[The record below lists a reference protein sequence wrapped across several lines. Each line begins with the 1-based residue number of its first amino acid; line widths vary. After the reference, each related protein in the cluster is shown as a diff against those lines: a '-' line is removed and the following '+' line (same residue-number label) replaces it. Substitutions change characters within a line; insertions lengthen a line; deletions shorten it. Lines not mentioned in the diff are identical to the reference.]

1 MAENIEKLILD
12 DSGFINPLKESI
24 KVMEE
29 AEKAFKDLNNAQS
42 QGGQKAANEIKKASE
57 VQQKAIQ
64 DVAKAA
70 KVSIMTQEEHARK
83 ITETAAAMLKSGDT
97 AKKFAELL
105 KKVETVKL
113 SGAKSD
119 IQDLEKEFTGLLK
132 TVKLTDDQMDFL
144 SQNIDEVAKEIASLD
159 AKELENI
166 ANKAGQMTDKFVTAK
181 SELRQLTNLINS
193 GQLTGDELI
202 MAKNRAGQLTDE
214 IGDTRDEIKRLASD
228 TRGLDLLG
236 DSMQTL
242 GATMQIAEG
251 SMALFGDESQEM
263 QKALIRLNAVMAISN
278 GLGQLGEQITKK
290 GTLANRI
297 AAGVQSLYTAAIGS
311 STGAMKL
318 FKIALIGTGIGAL
331 VIVLSALVA
340 NWDKVKK
347 AVNDN
352 AQSIFDWGKKVTFI
366 MPPLNLLIKGV
377 EWLYNNFTRLDNIA
391 KGAIDGVVAGL
402 GAVGE
407 VVSKLFSGDFSGAY
421 EAAKQVGAKIGKA
434 TNEGIAEADKDDAN
448 NAQAKAIDNIV
459 KSQKKRLEVLEASGK
474 ETEKLQK
481 NILQNEL
488 KSLQLAGAEK
498 QVIEDKQHEI
508 ALFNA
513 ERSKIAA
520 EKAAAAKAKADEIEK
535 QRIEKI
541 KEALQELKGLQDEIF
556 EVQKNTGNLSEKEI
570 FDFVKIKQI
579 EQIELLITKLKEVAA
594 VTGRDVTP
602 EIKKLDDAIRT
613 ISFEGFEIKGV
624 EKIGSTLERDIAK
637 YTNQIPAIKVSVP
650 VEPKPEAEINNFDDL
665 LDKILTDILGDID
678 GGKAKEFLIGASTL
692 VGEFGN
698 ILNEATD
705 IQLSN
710 IDKQLDKLSERRETL
725 QDELSRELELQ
736 EKGLANNVGNKQAE
750 VDGLLAEEA
759 RLMAEKEKIQKEAQK
774 RQLISDTI
782 AQGQSLI
789 TSSINIIKG
798 FSNIPIVGLPLGIAA
813 VGALLAFFAKT
824 KVEAFKATK
833 LYTGAERISDHFG
846 YGERHG
852 DTDLPGR
859 GSGYRL
865 INERTG
871 KPTNVIISG
880 KEMLLPESVSL
891 PNTEF
896 FHSLRNGVY
905 NGVDL
910 NAAMGFYLN
919 YKGKVHKAT
928 QNTVI
933 VAQNTPQ
940 SKQKA
945 RVAIPHTMK
954 NGRKGVIIT
963 TIKDDWTDGK
973 FIEFDL

>member
-29 AEKAFKDLNNAQS
+29 AEKAFKDLNNAQA

-57 VQQKAIQ
+57 VQQKAIH

-70 KVSIMTQEEHARK
+70 KVSIMTQEEHGRK

-159 AKELENI
+159 AKEIENI

-347 AVNDN
+347 SVNDN
-352 AQSIFDWGKKVTFI
+352 AQAMFDWGKKVTFI

-474 ETEKLQK
+474 ETAKLQK

-488 KSLQLAGAEK
+488 KSLQLAGADK

-520 EKAAAAKAKADEIEK
+520 EKAAAAKAKADEIEA

-750 VDGLLAEEA
+750 VDALLSEED
-759 RLMAEKEKIQKEAQK
+759 RLLKQRDQIQKEAQK

-782 AQGQSLI
+782 TQTQGLI
-789 TSSINIIKG
+789 TSAINIYKG
-798 FSNIPIVGLPLGIAA
+798 FSVLGPFGIPLAIAA
-813 VGALLAFFAKT
+813 IASMFAFFAKT
-824 KVEAFKATK
+824 KAEAFKATK
-833 LYTGAERISDHFG
+833 LYSGAERISDHFG

-891 PNTEF
+891 PNSEF

-919 YKGKVHKAT
+919 YKGKVHRAT

>member
-159 AKELENI
+159 AKQITAI
-166 ANKAGQMTDKFVTAK
+166 ATEAGQMTDKFVTAK
-181 SELRQLTNLINS
+181 SELRALTNLINS
-193 GQLTGDELI
+193 GQLTVDELI

-214 IGDTRDEIKRLASD
+214 IGDTRQEIKRLASD

-377 EWLYNNFTRLDNIA
+377 EWLYNNFSRLDNIA

-474 ETEKLQK
+474 ETAKLQK

-498 QVIEDKQHEI
+498 QLIEDKQHEI

-535 QRIEKI
+535 QRIEK
-541 KEALQELKGLQDEIF
+541 KEEALQEFKRLQDEIF
-556 EVQKNTGNLSEKEI
+556 EVQKNTGNLSEKEEFEFVKTKQI
-570 FDFVKIKQI
+570 QQLELFIKQLKDVGKTLGKDVTGQIKIAQQAIDGLNSRDFTSTFKPISQLARDLRPASQEIKILEKRLKDLQDININFGIDNTVTQEKIKQ
-579 EQIELLITKLKEVAA
+579 QIEKLTK
-594 VTGRDVTP
+594 
-602 EIKKLDDAIRT
+602 
-613 ISFEGFEIKGV
+613 
-624 EKIGSTLERDIAK
+624 
-637 YTNQIPAIKVSVP
+637 
-650 VEPKPEAEINNFDDL
+650 
-665 LDKILTDILGDID
+665 
-678 GGKAKEFLIGASTL
+678 
-692 VGEFGN
+692 
-698 ILNEATD
+698 
-705 IQLSN
+705 
-710 IDKQLDKLSERRETL
+710 
-725 QDELSRELELQ
+725 
-736 EKGLANNVGNKQAE
+736 
-750 VDGLLAEEA
+750 DGLKSENVL
-759 RLMAEKEKIQKEAQK
+759 KIQFPDIE
-774 RQLISDTI
+774 
-782 AQGQSLI
+782 
-789 TSSINIIKG
+789 IIG
-798 FSNIPIVGLPLGIAA
+798 
-813 VGALLAFFAKT
+813 
-824 KVEAFKATK
+824 
-833 LYTGAERISDHFG
+833 
-846 YGERHG
+846 
-852 DTDLPGR
+852 
-859 GSGYRL
+859 
-865 INERTG
+865 
-871 KPTNVIISG
+871 
-880 KEMLLPESVSL
+880 
-891 PNTEF
+891 
-896 FHSLRNGVY
+896 
-905 NGVDL
+905 
-910 NAAMGFYLN
+910 
-919 YKGKVHKAT
+919 
-928 QNTVI
+928 
-933 VAQNTPQ
+933 
-940 SKQKA
+940 
-945 RVAIPHTMK
+945 
-954 NGRKGVIIT
+954 
-963 TIKDDWTDGK
+963 
-973 FIEFDL
+973 

>member
-29 AEKAFKDLNNAQS
+29 AEKAFKDLNNAQA
-42 QGGQKAANEIKKASE
+42 QGGQKVAQEVKKNSE
-57 VQQKAIQ
+57 MQGKAIE
-64 DVAKAA
+64 DVKKKQQELRKETIESAKDQ
-70 KVSIMTQEEHARK
+70 KFFGVS
-83 ITETAAAMLKSGDT
+83 LND
-97 AKKFAELL
+97 
-105 KKVETVKL
+105 
-113 SGAKSD
+113 
-119 IQDLEKEFTGLLK
+119 
-132 TVKLTDDQMDFL
+132 
-144 SQNIDEVAKEIASLD
+144 
-159 AKELENI
+159 
-166 ANKAGQMTDKFVTAK
+166 VTAK
-181 SELRQLTNLINS
+181 LNDIKAKLQGYVSVVTGSIQVTKTQQEGIDILTEGL
-193 GQLTGDELI
+193 GGG
-202 MAKNRAGQLTDE
+202 AKAW
-214 IGDTRDEIKRLASD
+214 
-228 TRGLDLLG
+228 
-236 DSMQTL
+236 
-242 GATMQIAEG
+242 
-251 SMALFGDESQEM
+251 
-263 QKALIRLNAVMAISN
+263 KAMAIGVN
-278 GLGQLGEQITKK
+278 IFK
-290 GTLANRI
+290 
-297 AAGVQSLYTAAIGS
+297 AALVA
-311 STGAMKL
+311 
-318 FKIALIGTGIGAL
+318 TGIGAL
-331 VIVLSALVA
+331 IVALGGLVSFLTSTQKGMDLVSQKTAFLGGAFDVVKGKANEVGKSIVESFSNGTVIQDFGQLLQDQIT
-340 NWDKVKK
+340 NR
-347 AVNDN
+347 
-352 AQSIFDWGKKVTFI
+352 VTGIIDVFK
-366 MPPLNLLIKGV
+366 NL
-377 EWLYNNFTRLDNIA
+377 WS
-391 KGAIDGVVAGL
+391 
-402 GAVGE
+402 
-407 VVSKLFSGDFSGAY
+407 VVSGGGKTLSD
-421 EAAKQVGAKIGKA
+421 VGASLGQVV
-434 TNEGIAEADKDDAN
+434 TGI
-448 NAQAKAIDNIV
+448 NA
-459 KSQKKRLEVLEASGK
+459 
-474 ETEKLQK
+474 
-481 NILQNEL
+481 
-488 KSLQLAGAEK
+488 
-498 QVIEDKQHEI
+498 
-508 ALFNA
+508 
-513 ERSKIAA
+513 
-520 EKAAAAKAKADEIEK
+520 
-535 QRIEKI
+535 EKI
-541 KEALQELKGLQDEIF
+541 KETAKEMLETAKAAEAIQKQLTALKREQAAYNVQFATTRSEIEKFKKISEDTTKTFKERGEAARKAGDLEKAAINKNIFFINKEIELTQKRVNLKGKENITDEDRQKIYDLQQKKADLLNDSYGKQTELQNKINGLIKEQKDRLTGIQENLIKIGREYNVISENSEFEFVKAKQLEQLELFKAALTDSGVPLEKLKTEFENLDKIIKAVSESKFQKFELFDTSANDKFNIDNLIEQAAKRRTIQLQDIEDSLFSEKTKEELK
-556 EVQKNTGNLSEKEI
+556 KEI
-570 FDFVKIKQI
+570 MLRGELDRLTILRDYGKKGTLEYEQILLQILEINNKLNPDIDIPIKIK
-579 EQIELLITKLKEVAA
+579 
-594 VTGRDVTP
+594 P
-602 EIKKLDDAIRT
+602 
-613 ISFEGFEIKGV
+613 
-624 EKIGSTLERDIAK
+624 
-637 YTNQIPAIKVSVP
+637 
-650 VEPKPEAEINNFDDL
+650 EINNFDDL
-665 LDKILTDILGDID
+665 LTKLLDDILGDID
-678 GGKAKEFLIGASTL
+678 GGKAKEFLAGAASL

-759 RLMAEKEKIQKEAQK
+759 RLQAERERIQKEAQK

-891 PNTEF
+891 PNSEF

-919 YKGKVHKAT
+919 YKGKVHRAT

>member
-70 KVSIMTQEEHARK
+70 KVSIMTQEEHGRK

-347 AVNDN
+347 SVNDN
-352 AQSIFDWGKKVTFI
+352 AQAMFDWGKKVTFI

-474 ETEKLQK
+474 ETAKLQK

-637 YTNQIPAIKVSVP
+637 YTNQIPAIKLKVP
-650 VEPKPEAEINNFDDL
+650 VEPEPEAEINNFDDL

-678 GGKAKEFLIGASTL
+678 GGKAKEFLIGAATL

-710 IDKQLDKLSERRETL
+710 IDKQLDKLSERREML

-833 LYTGAERISDHFG
+833 LYSGAERISDHFG

-865 INERTG
+865 INERNG

-933 VAQNTPQ
+933 VAQNAPQ

>member
-70 KVSIMTQEEHARK
+70 KVSIMTQEEHGRK

-347 AVNDN
+347 SVNDN
-352 AQSIFDWGKKVTFI
+352 AQAMFDWGKKVTFI

-421 EAAKQVGAKIGKA
+421 AAAKQVGAKIGKA

-474 ETEKLQK
+474 ETAKLQK

-624 EKIGSTLERDIAK
+624 EKIGSTLERYIAK

-750 VDGLLAEEA
+750 VDALLSEED
-759 RLMAEKEKIQKEAQK
+759 RLLKQRDQIQKEAQK

-782 AQGQSLI
+782 TQTQGLI
-789 TSSINIIKG
+789 TSAINIYKG
-798 FSNIPIVGLPLGIAA
+798 FSVLGPFGIPLAIAA
-813 VGALLAFFAKT
+813 IASMFAFFAKT
-824 KVEAFKATK
+824 KAEAFKATK
-833 LYTGAERISDHFG
+833 LYSGAERISDHFG

-891 PNTEF
+891 PNSEF

-919 YKGKVHKAT
+919 YKGKVHRAT

>member
-29 AEKAFKDLNNAQS
+29 AEKAFKDLNNAQA

-159 AKELENI
+159 AKEIENI

-181 SELRQLTNLINS
+181 SELRALTNLINS

-214 IGDTRDEIKRLASD
+214 IGDTRQEIKRLASD

-377 EWLYNNFTRLDNIA
+377 EWLYNNFSRLDNIA

-474 ETEKLQK
+474 ETAKLQK

-508 ALFNA
+508 DVFNA
-513 ERSKIAA
+513 ERSKIAS
-520 EKAAAAKAKADEIEK
+520 EKAAAAKAKADEIEA

-579 EQIELLITKLKEVAA
+579 EQIELLITKLKEVAK

-602 EIKKLDDAIRT
+602 AIKKLDDASRT

-637 YTNQIPAIKVSVP
+637 YTNQIPAIKVTVP
-650 VEPKPEAEINNFDDL
+650 VEPEPEAEINNFDDL

-678 GGKAKEFLIGASTL
+678 GGKAKEFLIGAATL

-710 IDKQLDKLSERRETL
+710 IDKQLDKLSERRENL

-750 VDGLLAEEA
+750 VDALLSEED
-759 RLMAEKEKIQKEAQK
+759 RLLKQRDQIQKEAQK

-782 AQGQSLI
+782 TQTQGLI
-789 TSSINIIKG
+789 TSAINIYKG
-798 FSNIPIVGLPLGIAA
+798 FSVLGPFGIPLAVAAIAA
-813 VGALLAFFAKT
+813 MFGFFAKT
-824 KVEAFKATK
+824 KAEAFKATK

-919 YKGKVHKAT
+919 YKGKVHRAT

-933 VAQNTPQ
+933 VAQNAPQ
-940 SKQKA
+940 TKNKA

>member
-70 KVSIMTQEEHARK
+70 KVSIMTQEEHGRK

-347 AVNDN
+347 SVNDN
-352 AQSIFDWGKKVTFI
+352 AQAMFDWGKKVTFI

-474 ETEKLQK
+474 ETAKLQK

-637 YTNQIPAIKVSVP
+637 YTNQIPAIKLKVP
-650 VEPKPEAEINNFDDL
+650 VEPEPEAEINNFDDL

-678 GGKAKEFLIGASTL
+678 GGKAKEFLIGAATL

-710 IDKQLDKLSERRETL
+710 IDKQLDKAIR
-725 QDELSRELELQ
+725 
-736 EKGLANNVGNKQAE
+736 
-750 VDGLLAEEA
+750 
-759 RLMAEKEKIQKEAQK
+759 
-774 RQLISDTI
+774 
-782 AQGQSLI
+782 
-789 TSSINIIKG
+789 
-798 FSNIPIVGLPLGIAA
+798 
-813 VGALLAFFAKT
+813 KT
-824 KVEAFKATK
+824 
-833 LYTGAERISDHFG
+833 
-846 YGERHG
+846 
-852 DTDLPGR
+852 
-859 GSGYRL
+859 
-865 INERTG
+865 
-871 KPTNVIISG
+871 
-880 KEMLLPESVSL
+880 
-891 PNTEF
+891 
-896 FHSLRNGVY
+896 
-905 NGVDL
+905 
-910 NAAMGFYLN
+910 
-919 YKGKVHKAT
+919 
-928 QNTVI
+928 
-933 VAQNTPQ
+933 
-940 SKQKA
+940 
-945 RVAIPHTMK
+945 
-954 NGRKGVIIT
+954 
-963 TIKDDWTDGK
+963 
-973 FIEFDL
+973 

>member
-24 KVMEE
+24 KVMED
-29 AEKAFKDLNNAQS
+29 AEKAFKDLNNAQA

-70 KVSIMTQEEHARK
+70 KVSIMSQEEHARK

-119 IQDLEKEFTGLLK
+119 IQDLEREFTGLLK
-132 TVKLTDDQMDFL
+132 TVKLTDDQMEFL
-144 SQNIDEVAKEIASLD
+144 TQNIDDVAKEIANLD
-159 AKELENI
+159 AKKITQI
-166 ANKAGQMTDKFVTAK
+166 ANEAEQMTGKFVTAK
-181 SELRQLTNLINS
+181 SELRALTNQINS
-193 GQLTGDELI
+193 GQLTGIELEQAE
-202 MAKNRAGQLTDE
+202 MRAAELTDT
-214 IGDTRDEIKRLASD
+214 IGDVRNKLKLLASD
-228 TRGLDLLG
+228 TRTFDLMVEG
-236 DSMQTL
+236 VTAV
-242 GATMQIAEG
+242 GAGFQLAEG
-251 SMALFGDESQEM
+251 AAALFGDESKEM
-263 QKALIRLNAVMAISN
+263 QETLIKLNAVMAISN
-278 GLGQLGEQITKK
+278 GLQQIGTVLTNKGGIAQLLYSTAV
-290 GTLANRI
+290 GT
-297 AAGVQSLYTAAIGS
+297 
-311 STGAMKL
+311 STGALKL
-318 FKIALIGTGIGAL
+318 FRLALIGTGIGAL
-331 VIVLSALVA
+331 VVVLGALIS

-347 AVNDN
+347 SVNDN
-352 AQSIFDWGKKVTFI
+352 AASIFEWGKRVTVI

-377 EWLYNNFTRLDNIA
+377 EWLYLNFTRLDNIA

-407 VVSKLFSGDFSGAY
+407 VVSKLFKGDFSGAY

-434 TNEGIAEADKDDAN
+434 TNEGIAEADKADAN
-448 NAQAKAIDNIV
+448 NAQAKSIDNIV
-459 KSQKKRLEVLEASGK
+459 KSQKKRLEVLEAAGK
-474 ETEKLQK
+474 DTAKLQK

-488 KSLQLAGAEK
+488 KYLQLTGAEK
-498 QVIEDKQHEI
+498 QAIEDKQHEI

-520 EKAAAAKAKADEIEK
+520 ENAAKAKAKADEIEK

-556 EVQKNTGNLSEKEI
+556 EVQKNTGNLSEKEL

-579 EQIELLITKLKEVAA
+579 EQIELLITKLKEVAK
-594 VTGRDVTP
+594 VTGKDVTP
-602 EIKKLDDAIRT
+602 EIEKLDNAIRT
-613 ISFEGFEIKGV
+613 ISFEGFEIKGI

-637 YTNQIPAIKVSVP
+637 YTNQPIKVN
-650 VEPKPEAEINNFDDL
+650 PKIEITSDDGGFLEGIESFDDL
-665 LDKILTDILGDID
+665 LNSAIQKIFSITGPEAD
-678 GGKAKEFLIGASTL
+678 EFLQGAATL

-750 VDGLLAEEA
+750 VDGLLAEES
-759 RLMAEKEKIQKEAQK
+759 RLQAERERIQKEAQK

-798 FSNIPIVGLPLGIAA
+798 FSHIPIVGLPLGIAA

-833 LYTGAERISDHFG
+833 LYSGAERISDHFG

-933 VAQNTPQ
+933 VANNQPQ

>member
-29 AEKAFKDLNNAQS
+29 AEKAFKDLNNAQA
-42 QGGQKAANEIKKASE
+42 QGGQKVAQEVKKNSE
-57 VQQKAIQ
+57 MQGKAIE
-64 DVAKAA
+64 DVKKKQHELRKETIESAKDQ
-70 KVSIMTQEEHARK
+70 KFFGVS
-83 ITETAAAMLKSGDT
+83 LND
-97 AKKFAELL
+97 
-105 KKVETVKL
+105 
-113 SGAKSD
+113 
-119 IQDLEKEFTGLLK
+119 
-132 TVKLTDDQMDFL
+132 
-144 SQNIDEVAKEIASLD
+144 
-159 AKELENI
+159 
-166 ANKAGQMTDKFVTAK
+166 VTAK
-181 SELRQLTNLINS
+181 LNDIKAKLQGYVSVVTSSIQVTKTQQEGIDILTEGL
-193 GQLTGDELI
+193 GGGAKAWKA
-202 MAKNRAGQLTDE
+202 MA
-214 IGDTRDEIKRLASD
+214 IGVNIFKA
-228 TRGLDLLG
+228 
-236 DSMQTL
+236 
-242 GATMQIAEG
+242 
-251 SMALFGDESQEM
+251 
-263 QKALIRLNAVMAISN
+263 ALIA
-278 GLGQLGEQITKK
+278 
-290 GTLANRI
+290 
-297 AAGVQSLYTAAIGS
+297 
-311 STGAMKL
+311 
-318 FKIALIGTGIGAL
+318 TGIGAL
-331 VIVLSALVA
+331 IVALGGLVSFLTSTQKGMDLVSQKTAFLGGAFDVVKGKANEVGKSIVESFSNGTVIQDFGQLLQEQITNRVTGIIDVFKNLWSVVSGGGKTLSDVAGSLGQVVTGIDAQKIKDTAKEMLETAKAAETIQKQLTALKREQAAYNVQFA
-340 NWDKVKK
+340 TTRAQIEQLKKIGDDTSKTFEARTNAIKK
-347 AVNDN
+347 AGALEQQINAKNLDFISREIDLTQKRINLKGAENITDEDRQKVYDLQLKKAELINDT
-352 AQSIFDWGKKVTFI
+352 AGKSTEI
-366 MPPLNLLIKGV
+366 QNTLNGLLKEQKDLLNGISENLIKIGR
-377 EWLYNNFTRLDNIA
+377 EYNLVTEKEEFEFVKAKQIQQLELFIKQLKDVGKTLGTDVTSQIKIA
-391 KGAIDGVVAGL
+391 QQAIDGLLKQEFVTVL
-402 GAVGE
+402 E
-407 VVSKLFSGDFSGAY
+407 PLSKELPKVLFSQFPK
-421 EAAKQVGAKIGKA
+421 AAEDVANEISKKMKISIPSPEIE
-434 TNEGIAEADKDDAN
+434 EGSFFDDIN
-448 NAQAKAIDNIV
+448 
-459 KSQKKRLEVLEASGK
+459 SFEEL
-474 ETEKLQK
+474 LQK
-481 NILQNEL
+481 
-488 KSLQLAGAEK
+488 SL
-498 QVIEDKQHEI
+498 
-508 ALFNA
+508 
-513 ERSKIAA
+513 
-520 EKAAAAKAKADEIEK
+520 
-535 QRIEKI
+535 
-541 KEALQELKGLQDEIF
+541 DEIF
-556 EVQKNTGNLSEKEI
+556 GE
-570 FDFVKIKQI
+570 
-579 EQIELLITKLKEVAA
+579 
-594 VTGRDVTP
+594 
-602 EIKKLDDAIRT
+602 
-613 ISFEGFEIKGV
+613 EGGE
-624 EKIGSTLERDIAK
+624 
-637 YTNQIPAIKVSVP
+637 
-650 VEPKPEAEINNFDDL
+650 
-665 LDKILTDILGDID
+665 
-678 GGKAKEFLIGASTL
+678 KAKEFLKGVASL

-698 ILNEATD
+698 LLNEATD

-833 LYTGAERISDHFG
+833 LYTGAEKISDHFG

-933 VAQNTPQ
+933 VAQNSPQ

>member
-29 AEKAFKDLNNAQS
+29 AEKAFKDLNNAQA
-42 QGGQKAANEIKKASE
+42 QGGQKVAQEVKKNSE
-57 VQQKAIQ
+57 MQGKAIE
-64 DVAKAA
+64 DVKKKQQELRKETIESAKDQKFFGVSLNDVTGKLNDIKAKLKGYVSVVTSSVAVTKTQQEGIQILTTGLGGGAKAW
-70 KVSIMTQEEHARK
+70 K
-83 ITETAAAMLKSGDT
+83 AMAIG
-97 AKKFAELL
+97 
-105 KKVETVKL
+105 V
-113 SGAKSD
+113 
-119 IQDLEKEFTGLLK
+119 
-132 TVKLTDDQMDFL
+132 
-144 SQNIDEVAKEIASLD
+144 NIF
-159 AKELENI
+159 
-166 ANKAGQMTDKFVTAK
+166 KA
-181 SELRQLTNLINS
+181 
-193 GQLTGDELI
+193 
-202 MAKNRAGQLTDE
+202 
-214 IGDTRDEIKRLASD
+214 
-228 TRGLDLLG
+228 
-236 DSMQTL
+236 
-242 GATMQIAEG
+242 
-251 SMALFGDESQEM
+251 
-263 QKALIRLNAVMAISN
+263 ALIA
-278 GLGQLGEQITKK
+278 
-290 GTLANRI
+290 
-297 AAGVQSLYTAAIGS
+297 
-311 STGAMKL
+311 
-318 FKIALIGTGIGAL
+318 TGIGAL
-331 VIVLSALVA
+331 IVALGGLVSFLTSTQKGMDLVSQKTAFLGGAFDVAKGKISAVGNAIVESFSNGTVIQ
-340 NWDKVKK
+340 D
-347 AVNDN
+347 
-352 AQSIFDWGKKVTFI
+352 FG
-366 MPPLNLLIKGV
+366 NLLQEQITNRVTG
-377 EWLYNNFTRLDNIA
+377 I
-391 KGAIDGVVAGL
+391 IDVFKNLWSVVSGGGKSLSDVAGSL
-402 GAVGE
+402 GQ
-407 VVSKLFSGDFSGAY
+407 VVTGIDAQKIKDTAKEMY
-421 EAAKQVGAKIGKA
+421 EAAQAAEAIQKQLTALKREQAAYNVQFATTRAQIEQLKKIGDDTSKTFEARTNAIKKA
-434 TNEGIAEADKDDAN
+434 GDLEKSI
-448 NAQAKAIDNIV
+448 NAKNLKFIEREIELT
-459 KSQKKRLEVLEASGK
+459 QKRM
-474 ETEKLQK
+474 
-481 NILQNEL
+481 NL
-488 KSLQLAGAEK
+488 KGAEN
-498 QVIEDKQHEI
+498 ITDEDRQKVYDLQQKRAELINDTAGKSTEI
-508 ALFNA
+508 QNTLNGLLKEQKDLLGTIQDNLIKVGREYLTISEFEEFNF
-513 ERSKIAA
+513 
-520 EKAAAAKAKADEIEK
+520 
-535 QRIEKI
+535 I
-541 KEALQELKGLQDEIF
+541 K
-556 EVQKNTGNLSEKEI
+556 N
-570 FDFVKIKQI
+570 KQI
-579 EQIELLITKLKEVAA
+579 EQLELFKEKLIDIGKTMKKDVSDEVAKF
-594 VTGRDVTP
+594 DQLI
-602 EIKKLDDAIRT
+602 IKVKETKFLIE
-613 ISFEGFEIKGV
+613 SP
-624 EKIGSTLERDIAK
+624 EKIQSTLERDINK
-637 YTNQIPAIKVSVP
+637 FTNKPIEIKTKVQTIPDEVDEGGFLEGIES
-650 VEPKPEAEINNFDDL
+650 FDDL
-665 LDKILTDILGDID
+665 LNSVIQDIFSITGPE
-678 GGKAKEFLIGASTL
+678 AEEFLKGAASL

-698 ILNEATD
+698 ILNEATE

-833 LYTGAERISDHFG
+833 LYSGAERISDHFG

-919 YKGKVHKAT
+919 YKGKVHRAT

-933 VAQNTPQ
+933 VSQNQPQ
-940 SKQKA
+940 TKQKA

>member
-29 AEKAFKDLNNAQS
+29 AEKAFKDLNNAQA

-119 IQDLEKEFTGLLK
+119 IQDLEKEFTELLK

-159 AKELENI
+159 AKQITAI
-166 ANKAGQMTDKFVTAK
+166 ATEAEQMSNKFVTAK

-193 GQLTGDELI
+193 GQLTGIELEQAE
-202 MAKNRAGQLTDE
+202 MRAAELTDT
-214 IGDTRDEIKRLASD
+214 IGDVRNKLKLLASD
-228 TRGLDLLG
+228 TRTFDLMVEG
-236 DSMQTL
+236 VTAV
-242 GATMQIAEG
+242 GAGFQLAEG
-251 SMALFGDESQEM
+251 AAALFGDESKEM
-263 QKALIRLNAVMAISN
+263 QETLVKLNAVMAISN
-278 GLGQLGEQITKK
+278 GLQQIGAVLTNKGGIAQLLYSTAV
-290 GTLANRI
+290 GT
-297 AAGVQSLYTAAIGS
+297 
-311 STGAMKL
+311 STGALKL
-318 FKIALIGTGIGAL
+318 FRLALIGTGIGAL
-331 VIVLSALVA
+331 VVILGTLIA

-377 EWLYNNFTRLDNIA
+377 EWLYNNFSRLDNIA

-474 ETEKLQK
+474 ETAKLQK

-520 EKAAAAKAKADEIEK
+520 EKAAAAKAKADEIEA

-579 EQIELLITKLKEVAA
+579 EQIELLITKLKEVAN
-594 VTGRDVTP
+594 VTGKDVTP

-613 ISFEGFEIKGV
+613 ISLEGFEIKGV
-624 EKIGSTLERDIAK
+624 EKIGNILDRDIAK
-637 YTNQIPAIKVSVP
+637 NINQIPAIKLKVP
-650 VEPKPEAEINNFDDL
+650 VEPEPEAEINNFDDL

-678 GGKAKEFLIGASTL
+678 GGKAKEFLAGAATL

-710 IDKQLDKLSERRETL
+710 IDKQLDQLSKRREKL
-725 QDELSRELELQ
+725 QDDLAKELEYQ
-736 EKGLANNVGNKQAE
+736 EKNIANNVGDKQKE
-750 VDGLLAEEA
+750 VDSILAEEE
-759 RLMAEKEKIQKEAQK
+759 RLMKEREKIQKEAQK

-782 AQGQSLI
+782 AQTQSLI

-798 FSNIPIVGLPLGIAA
+798 FSNIPFVGLPLGIAA

-824 KVEAFKATK
+824 KVDAFKATK
-833 LYTGAERISDHFG
+833 LYTGTDKISDHFG
-846 YGERHG
+846 YGDRHG

-880 KEMLLPESVSL
+880 KEMMLPEDVSL

-896 FHSLRNGVY
+896 FHSLKNGMY
-905 NGVDL
+905 KGVDL

-919 YKGKVHKAT
+919 YKGKANRAH
-928 QNTVI
+928 QSTVI
-933 VAQNTPQ
+933 QHQ
-940 SKQKA
+940 SKPQAKERA

-954 NGRKGVIIT
+954 NGKKGMIIT
-963 TIKDDWTDGK
+963 TIKADWTDGK

>member
-29 AEKAFKDLNNAQS
+29 AEKAFKDLNNAQA

-57 VQQKAIQ
+57 VQQKAIH

-236 DSMQTL
+236 DSMQAL
-242 GATMQIAEG
+242 GATAQIAEG
-251 SMALFGDESQEM
+251 SLALFGDESREM
-263 QKALIRLNAVMAISN
+263 QEALIRLNAVMAISN
-278 GLGQLGEQITKK
+278 GLSQLGEQITKK
-290 GTLANRI
+290 GTLANKVAI
-297 AAGVQSLYTAAIGS
+297 GVQAAYAAVVGT

-318 FKIALIGTGIGAL
+318 FRIALAATGIGLLIIGLGAL
-331 VIVLSALVA
+331 VT
-340 NWDKVKK
+340 NFEKVKSK
-347 AVNDN
+347 TLELFPSLDKL
-352 AQSIFDWGKKVTFI
+352 G
-366 MPPLNLLIKGV
+366 
-377 EWLYNNFTRLDNIA
+377 NFFGRLDNIA

-448 NAQAKAIDNIV
+448 NAQAKVIDNIV

-474 ETEKLQK
+474 ETAKLQK

-520 EKAAAAKAKADEIEK
+520 EKAAAAKAKADEIEA

-678 GGKAKEFLIGASTL
+678 GGKAKEFLIGAATL

-710 IDKQLDKLSERRETL
+710 IDKQLDKLSERRENL

-750 VDGLLAEEA
+750 VDALLSEED
-759 RLMAEKEKIQKEAQK
+759 RLLKQRDQIQKEAQK

-782 AQGQSLI
+782 TQTQGLI
-789 TSSINIIKG
+789 TSAINIYKG
-798 FSNIPIVGLPLGIAA
+798 FSVLGPFGIPLAIAA
-813 VGALLAFFAKT
+813 IASMFAFFAKT
-824 KVEAFKATK
+824 KAEAFKATK
-833 LYTGAERISDHFG
+833 LYSGAERISDHFG

-891 PNTEF
+891 PNSEF

-919 YKGKVHKAT
+919 YKGKVHRAT

-933 VAQNTPQ
+933 VAQNAPQ
-940 SKQKA
+940 TKNKA